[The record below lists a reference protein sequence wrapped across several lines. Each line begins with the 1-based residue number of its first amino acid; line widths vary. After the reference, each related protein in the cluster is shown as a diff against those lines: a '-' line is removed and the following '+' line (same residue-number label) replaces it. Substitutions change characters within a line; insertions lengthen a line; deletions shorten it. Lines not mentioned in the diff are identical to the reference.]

1 MASPNQITI
10 DSDINDIS
18 IDVTENTIQVIDENC
33 PTQISITQP
42 VTKIIQVATV
52 GPQGPVG
59 PQGIDGTTTYFI
71 ATGSVTASVAPS
83 EDIFT
88 VTSASTDIFSVNYQ
102 GVITLQEQLTPPTA
116 TRGGIFFSGSGDFFV
131 GS

>member
-18 IDVTENTIQVIDENC
+18 IDVTENIIQVVDENC
-33 PTQISITQP
+33 PAEISITQP
-42 VTKIIQVATV
+42 VTRIVQIATV

-59 PQGIDGTTTYFI
+59 PRGENGTTTYFI
-71 ATGSVTASVAPS
+71 ATGSVTASVS
-83 EDIFT
+83 LTGDIFT
-88 VTSASTDIFSVNYQ
+88 VTSASADIFSVNYQ
-102 GVITLQEQLTPPTA
+102 GVITLQEQLVTPTPV
-116 TRGGIFFSGSGDFFV
+116 RGGIFFSGSGDFFL